1 MKIIKKREDN
11 YCLLSRSRSIK
22 RVSYPKSENDK
33 LADAVM
39 EVLTGYGGNI
49 DGRQQEFQ
57 NDVMLA
63 ASRKGVGF
71 SGKRRKHKR
80 R

>member
-11 YCLLSRSRSIK
+11 CCLLSRSRSIK
-22 RVSYPKSENDK
+22 RVYYPKSDNDK

-39 EVLTGYGGNI
+39 EVLTGYGGSI
-49 DGRQQEFQ
+49 DGRQQDFL
-57 NDVMLA
+57 NDVVMA
-63 ASRKGVGF
+63 ASLKGVRWD
-71 SGKRRKHKR
+71 GKRRKHKR